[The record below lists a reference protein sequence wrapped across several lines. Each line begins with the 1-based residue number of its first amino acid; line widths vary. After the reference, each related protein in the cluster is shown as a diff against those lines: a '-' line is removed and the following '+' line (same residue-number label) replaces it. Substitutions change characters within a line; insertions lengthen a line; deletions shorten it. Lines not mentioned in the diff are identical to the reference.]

1 MIIEVPAKFDEFIL
15 LVKVIT
21 ISPQK
26 IRIKVIDAD
35 QPNTCFTDRYQTID
49 GEGVFFVRMPV
60 SAQNL
65 LVYIYNEAYGN
76 LPKGQDNT
84 FEVVSITK
92 EPLDKKLDIIDFSNP
107 LVRSFVNFATRFSY
121 NAGSLPSG
129 EYISD
134 DGKFLIRYLT
144 TITDNGV
151 EQSTPARIDVDNGII
166 ELSKR
171 QFQEYTVPNR
181 MAILLHEFSHVYLNA
196 DVDNEVEADLNALTI
211 YLGLGYPRIEAF
223 EVFAQTFMNAPTDQ
237 NEVRYNKIK
246 QFIDEFEKQNTFF
259 YE

>member
-237 NEVRYNKIK
+237 NAVRYNKIK

>member
-237 NEVRYNKIK
+237 NAVRYNKIK
-246 QFIDEFEKQNTFF
+246 QFIDEFEKQNTFL